1 MYVASGIVSLR
12 SATVTSNTAHS
23 CQFSNG
29 GYGGGLYIAA
39 GATVY
44 LDAFTVANTSN
55 NTADFYPDIDGS
67 YILQ

>member
-1 MYVASGIVSLR
+1 MYVAGGTVSLR
-12 SATVTSNTAHS
+12 SVTVTSNMAVGGITYGA
-23 CQFSNG
+23 

-44 LDAFTVANTSN
+44 LDAFTLANIIN
-55 NTADFYPDIDGS
+55 NTADIDPNIDGS